1 MGTLTIRTDEKTEEA
16 LEELTADGLSKSEA
30 ARAAILE
37 AGRAHRRKVMREE
50 AEALRDDPQERAA
63 VKELAAEMDQISAW

>member
-16 LEELTADGLSKSEA
+16 LEELTAGGLSKSEA

-37 AGRAHRRKVMREE
+37 AGRALRQRLMREE
-50 AEALRDDPQERAA
+50 ARALRDDPEERAA
-63 VKELAAEMDQISAW
+63 AKELAAEMDQISAW